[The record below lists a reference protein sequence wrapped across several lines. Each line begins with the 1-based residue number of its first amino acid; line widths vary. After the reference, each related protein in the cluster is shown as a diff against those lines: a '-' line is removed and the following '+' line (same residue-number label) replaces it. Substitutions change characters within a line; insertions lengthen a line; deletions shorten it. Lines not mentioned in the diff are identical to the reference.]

1 MLEFPEMTSST
12 RRDHWL
18 ALTKEI
24 ILLHQF
30 LSQMK
35 IESSLQAW
43 EMHAR
48 TILGIVRLHAAREML
63 KLSPPNPNSFL
74 IFSLFIELPKG
85 DYVIEELCSS
95 LKKMSSMHP
104 CSASAIL
111 KSLNMSP
118 PIVSSIEVEG
128 GRKKSFDAEAEDL
141 TSLET
146 TIDQVREEAKEVSI
160 AEASVEG
167 LKEEGIGDAIATFV
181 VSSFST
187 TFLFSYSLT
196 TNDILRSVGTREGSP

>member
-1 MLEFPEMTSST
+1 MTSST

-104 CSASAIL
+104 CSASTIL

-118 PIVSSIEVEG
+118 PIVSNIEVEG
-128 GRKKSFDAEAEDL
+128 GRKKSSAAEVEDL

-187 TFLFSYSLT
+187 TFFFLLS
-196 TNDILRSVGTREGSP
+196 